1 VWFSGVELEQEPL
14 TIQSFQSAIRAP
26 ETCRSFMPQLT
37 SDFGEHIQR
46 WPDRGPILP
55 FQMLLFPSVPDRHAG
70 CISGQSV
77 NFDLQGTSN
86 FLCLVLH
93 TLFRD
98 ELLEQL
104 ADSHRPHV
112 V

>member
-1 VWFSGVELEQEPL
+1 MPRL
-14 TIQSFQSAIRAP
+14 TG
-26 ETCRSFMPQLT
+26 E
-37 SDFGEHIQR
+37 FGEHIQR
-46 WPDRGPILP
+46 WPNSGLILP
-55 FQMLLFPSVPDRHAG
+55 FHMLLFPSVPDRHAG
-70 CISGQSV
+70 YISGQSV

-93 TLFRD
+93 TLFGD

-104 ADSHRPHV
+104 TDLHRPHV